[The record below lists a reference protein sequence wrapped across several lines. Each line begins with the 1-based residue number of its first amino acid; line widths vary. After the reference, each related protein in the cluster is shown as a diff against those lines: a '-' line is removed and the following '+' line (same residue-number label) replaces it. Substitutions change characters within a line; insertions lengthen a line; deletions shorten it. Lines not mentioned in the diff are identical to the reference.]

1 MTNESGTPPTPATSF
16 NDFLDAWR
24 KAAADTEQRWND
36 FFNELMGTDA
46 FAQVMARSMDGYLT
60 MQATFAKGMEQYLRA
75 LNLPTR
81 TDVNQLAERVA
92 LLEQKI
98 DLIAASLGAAA
109 PAAAEPNASGG
120 APRRGRKRG
129 GGGRSQ
135 S

>member
-1 MTNESGTPPTPATSF
+1 MTNESGNSPAPAPSF

-36 FFNELMGTDA
+36 YFNELMGTDA
-46 FAQVMARSMDGYLT
+46 FAQVMARSMDGYLA
-60 MQATFAKGMEQYLRA
+60 MQTTFAKGMEQYLRA

-81 TDVNQLAERVA
+81 TDLNQIAERVA

-98 DLIAASLGAAA
+98 DLIALSLGAGTA
-109 PAAAEPNASGG
+109 PAAEPS
-120 APRRGRKRG
+120 APAAKRRRTRKG
-129 GGGRSQ
+129 GGSQ